1 MSNNCN
7 FFSSNNCCTIKGD
20 KGEKG
25 EIGFTGMQGNKG
37 EKGVKGEKGEQAS
50 IEPDININSIRVNTI
65 RAINKVK
72 VGKLAGP
79 YELGVTPS
87 NILEVNSNVIPIGDT
102 LNLFDENSY
111 SNFDLGSTIKPWSNL
126 YVRNINTKNITTND
140 VNAQDISL
148 NRLGAHSG
156 RGNNVF
162 IDGNLISNGNFN
174 LGSTTKSWDNIYTTD
189 LSANSITT
197 TDITARNL
205 YNDLV
210 RTTLLQTRDISA
222 TNVYVDDISSNYITV
237 NNLNTLF
244 DISSVNIYGEKIKTS
259 NIEGVQLKINE
270 IISDNSE
277 NELSIDGNIIPIDNL
292 KTIGNELNNWS
303 QIFVNNINVNIIK
316 TSGNSINNNILFQG
330 NLVPSSEGT
339 TPSSEGTAPSSE
351 GSIPSSEI
359 SEPSNIVQLNIGDE
373 ENIWNKAIVNEISI
387 NNLKKLNN
395 DNICVDGN
403 LVPMGPYDESN
414 VSTYSLGS
422 STKLWKDLHISTGTI
437 FMGGAAIG
445 LKEVE
450 ENGKKRIELLFY
462 PKIDET
468 QDRDSE
474 VNKAITVAGAEFN
487 IVQEEEGNVL
497 EPIEE
502 SFGGGKLLDL
512 EDVDISKNELR
523 NGDVIM
529 YDESKEKFI
538 IGETAVANASN
549 QTLLEIL
556 TEQPEQFT
564 LDSSSNTSGTIT
576 LEWNYDDIIVNYF
589 DNTHRILSK
598 GNNLKEKMLPYIDK
612 IHVDISGT
620 IHGLPNN
627 ENNNIWIPYN
637 IGDYNSSGNRI
648 IADNDSYNTSSYKSL
663 IINKTQASNL
673 TSSSSLV
680 ERILS
685 EPLIPISF
693 RIYGINDSKDSDE
706 MKSYRALYYNNLSF
720 LAASPPKK
728 PIFESENITNSNI
741 NLVYK
746 TSETEEGNITSAAK
760 IIKAKVNY
768 REVERN
774 ISTINV
780 LSSAPYIVNNIEQIL
795 EFPFSTSD
803 NIINN
808 TPIPLSITNFRPG
821 TKYSYQVSLTNNLV
835 STESE
840 ISNLSQTAQ
849 FTDAPASL
857 NSNQL
862 YFFIKDSDK
871 TNIAT
876 TDNSNNS
883 YEFYINI
890 GDSNTS
896 SVVLSPKLSNNSNP
910 SSPQNNADIEL
921 SSDFRLG
928 KDLDGT
934 EGTDIVNIDVYV
946 DSTHKQKVKFN
957 GYNVAST
964 ISDLTSNNDIF
975 NNYNNLVTLPNT
987 FNFVSN
993 ETKQNDMYY
1002 DSSIANYQDKMGFRL
1017 KANVVLSEIKI
1028 SDVRTFI
1035 SNTGNVN
1042 PFILKYEY
1050 TRKAKLYQNN
1060 SDNVINNS
1068 FSLFIDNL
1076 NVNPSFPLN
1085 SRITPTIEVTN
1096 ILYCM
1101 GIPTVHKFDVIF
1113 NTTQSGSSRIYK
1125 NNNSIFGFMRGDLK
1139 IGDIQILGETTT
1151 LNNINTSVKEIK
1163 LQNNTN
1169 IKKVN
1174 NPEYNLSETNFE
1186 SEITDYFKNFQYTEN
1201 NYSTTN
1207 NIKVKEKIYSLR
1219 TGDDGL
1225 SVSDL
1230 TLNTKH
1236 YCDFNSF
1243 NSFTS
1248 NNPSIKITDNIV
1260 EIDDISNFSNN
1271 IGNIQISD
1279 YSHENLVKNHTLL
1292 FINGKFQTNQKQSY
1306 PVVGNYLYQNKTLL
1320 NTGYTSDMASAAYDI
1335 NGQVTSSGKKYKWIG
1350 FKLTSANITVVS
1362 NISYVNIYSILRNYF
1377 NGETFDKLK
1386 ENNDDD
1392 VIGFIKV
1399 GNNIGNLSRNYN
1411 TLSPWDGIS
1420 SATSLANVFNNVNKG
1435 SIFTSSPNWGPV
1447 VNPSTT
1453 GNGIFI
1459 FIGLNNAESL

>member
-7 FFSSNNCCTIKGD
+7 FFRSNNCCTIKGD

-37 EKGVKGEKGEQAS
+37 QKGVKGEKGEQAR

-87 NILEVNSNVIPIGDT
+87 NTLEVNSNVIPIGDT
-102 LNLFDENSY
+102 LNPFDEASY

-126 YVRNINTKNITTND
+126 YVRNINSKKVTIND

-148 NRLGAHSG
+148 NRLGAYSST
-156 RGNNVF
+156 GNNVF

-210 RTTLLQTRDISA
+210 RTTFLQTRDISA

-259 NIEGVQLKINE
+259 NFEGVQLKINE

-277 NELSIDGNIIPIDNL
+277 NVISISGNIIPTDISQN
-292 KTIGNELNNWS
+292 IGDISNNWS
-303 QIFVNNINVNIIK
+303 HLFVNNVNVNTVK
-316 TSGNSINNNILFQG
+316 TSDISNNISIEG
-330 NLVPSSEGT
+330 NL
-339 TPSSEGTAPSSE
+339 
-351 GSIPSSEI
+351 IPSGEI
-359 SEPSNIVQLNIGDE
+359 KDASNIVQLNIGDS
-373 ENIWNKAIVNEISI
+373 ENIWNRGYINDISVNKISALFSGGSDISRNIAIE
-387 NNLKKLNN
+387 
-395 DNICVDGN
+395 GN
-403 LVPMGPYDESN
+403 LLPAGPYTASG
-414 VSTYSLGS
+414 VSAYSLGS
-422 STKLWKDLHISTGTI
+422 STKQWKDLHISTGTI
-437 FMGGAAIG
+437 FIGGAAIS
-445 LKEVE
+445 LKEVV
-450 ENGKKRIELLFY
+450 ENGKKRVELLFF

-468 QDRDSE
+468 QERDSE

-487 IVQEEEGNVL
+487 IVEEEEEGNIKEVL

-706 MKSYRALYYNNLSF
+706 MKSNRALYYDNLSF

-795 EFPFSTSD
+795 EFPFSTSH

-862 YFFIKDSDK
+862 YFFIEDSDK

-876 TDNSNNS
+876 TDNLNNG

-934 EGTDIVNIDVYV
+934 QGADIVNIDVYV

-964 ISDLTSNNDIF
+964 VSDLTSNNDIF

-1002 DSSIANYQDKMGFRL
+1002 DNSIANYQDKMGFRL

-1060 SDNVINNS
+1060 SDNVTNNS

-1139 IGDIQILGETTT
+1139 IGDIQIVGETIT
-1151 LNNINTSVKEIK
+1151 LNNRNTSVKEIK
-1163 LQNNTN
+1163 LQNNTT

-1186 SEITDYFKNFQYTEN
+1186 SEITDYFKNFQYAEN

-1320 NTGYTSDMASAAYDI
+1320 NTGYTSDMASVAYDI